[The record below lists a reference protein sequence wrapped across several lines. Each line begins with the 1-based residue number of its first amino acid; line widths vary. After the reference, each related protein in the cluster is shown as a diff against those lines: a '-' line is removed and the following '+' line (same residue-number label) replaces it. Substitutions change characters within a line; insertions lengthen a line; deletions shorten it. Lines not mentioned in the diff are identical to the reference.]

1 MMIEEEFLEPE
12 RIKHTMEEMEYVQ
25 YNKYYS
31 EKAFWEKLKKI
42 AKKAGLK
49 VIAYALILFYVLQKE
64 EVPIKEKIIIVGC
77 LGYFI
82 LPFDFIADMIPIFG
96 YSDDLLGMALA
107 IKKCLKYVDK
117 EVEDKVIQKLND
129 WFRVEY
135 EYISKLVRDISR

>member
-1 MMIEEEFLEPE
+1 MKEEELLEPE
-12 RIKHTMEEMEYVQ
+12 RIKHTMEEMKYFQ
-25 YNKYYS
+25 YEKQYS
-31 EKAFWEKLKKI
+31 EIVFWEKLKKI

-64 EVPIKEKIIIVGC
+64 EVPMKEKIIVVGC

-96 YSDDLLGMALA
+96 YSDDLLGMAFA

-117 EVEDKVIQKLND
+117 EVEDKVIQKLRR
-129 WFRVEY
+129 WFRVDSDY
-135 EYISKLVRDISR
+135 VSRLVRDISK